1 MKYYRWKVMIP
12 ACFKIHIG
20 STFMVCPHGIFTY
33 FTLFTN
39 VRCFNR
45 LHIYIYI
52 YIFFFFSFLAGLL
65 SLRDLPNQGLNV
77 GPWQWRL
84 GVLITRLPGKFLFPL
99 L

>member
-12 ACFKIHIG
+12 ACFKIHID

-45 LHIYIYI
+45 LHI
-52 YIFFFFSFLAGLL
+52 FFFFSFLAGLL
-65 SLRDLPNQGLNV
+65 SLRDLPNQELNL

-84 GVLITRLPGKFLFPL
+84 GVLITRLPRKFLLPPL
-99 L
+99 